1 MISIP
6 QQGIKYHSRSFC
18 SEFLSNMAPL
28 GGILRF
34 LTMIVTPVLGRF
46 VNDPNI
52 VNKMSNSTPM
62 RIAARLAVRLK
73 IKYED
78 MEKEKKVGK
87 KGEDGKEQRGEDGKE
102 QRGEDR
108 KEQDQTDNGS
118 TKERIS
124 RVRSRTQYEQT
135 AEKLKFKRK
144 R

>member
-1 MISIP
+1 
-6 QQGIKYHSRSFC
+6 
-18 SEFLSNMAPL
+18 MAPL

-87 KGEDGKEQRGEDGKE
+87 KGEAGKQ

-108 KEQDQTDNGS
+108 KEQDQTDTGS

>member
-34 LTMIVTPVLGRF
+34 LTMIVTPLLGRF

-87 KGEDGKEQRGEDGKE
+87 KGEDRKE

>member
-1 MISIP
+1 
-6 QQGIKYHSRSFC
+6 
-18 SEFLSNMAPL
+18 MAPL

-78 MEKEKKVGK
+78 MAEEKNKVGK
-87 KGEDGKEQRGEDGKE
+87 KEENGKQ
-102 QRGEDR
+102 
-108 KEQDQTDNGS
+108 QDQTDNSS
-118 TKERIS
+118 TKEKIS
-124 RVRSRTQYEQT
+124 RVRSRTHYEQT
-135 AEKLKFKRK
+135 VEKLKFKRK

>member
-18 SEFLSNMAPL
+18 SEFLSIMAPL

-34 LTMIVTPVLGRF
+34 LTMIVTPLLGRF

-78 MEKEKKVGK
+78 MEKEKTVGK
-87 KGEDGKEQRGEDGKE
+87 KGEDGKE

>member
-1 MISIP
+1 MISIT
-6 QQGIKYHSRSFC
+6 YSRSFC

-87 KGEDGKEQRGEDGKE
+87 RGEDGKK